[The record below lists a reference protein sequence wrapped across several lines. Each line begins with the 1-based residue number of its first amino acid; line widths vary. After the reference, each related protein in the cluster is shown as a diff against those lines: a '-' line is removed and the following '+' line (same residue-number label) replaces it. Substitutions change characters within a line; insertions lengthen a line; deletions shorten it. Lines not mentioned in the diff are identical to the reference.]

1 MRGNILIKILEAL
14 EDGAMNQINFF
25 EAVLVSGYGA
35 SIGKI
40 DYEHKK
46 LQKARSLDKVK
57 NEDTAQKIKRLS
69 IFLSKIKR
77 DGLLEEAGDN
87 TNKQFKITQKGK
99 SKLLQLKN
107 NLPEKHYEKKIG
119 GNVVIISFDIP
130 ERFRNKRNW
139 FRDVIRNLGFE
150 MIHQSVWLGKT
161 KIPKELVENMGKLDI
176 LAYVQIF
183 EISKSGTLKKIG

>member
-1 MRGNILIKILEAL
+1 M
-14 EDGAMNQINFF
+14 
-25 EAVLVSGYGA
+25 LVSGYGA

>member
-46 LQKARSLDKVK
+46 LQKASSLDKVK

-99 SKLLQLKN
+99 SKLLQLK
-107 NLPEKHYEKKIG
+107 
-119 GNVVIISFDIP
+119 
-130 ERFRNKRNW
+130 
-139 FRDVIRNLGFE
+139 
-150 MIHQSVWLGKT
+150 
-161 KIPKELVENMGKLDI
+161 
-176 LAYVQIF
+176 
-183 EISKSGTLKKIG
+183 